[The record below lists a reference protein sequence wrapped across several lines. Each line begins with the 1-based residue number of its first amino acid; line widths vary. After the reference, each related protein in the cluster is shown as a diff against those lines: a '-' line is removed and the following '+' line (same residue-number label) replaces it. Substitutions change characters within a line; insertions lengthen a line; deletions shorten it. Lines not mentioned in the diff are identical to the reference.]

1 VKRQREENNM
11 SYFRQFPK
19 LDYDFDRNGILQKVV
34 NIYRAA
40 RPLDAYLDDLN
51 AYAFYDV
58 KNGERPDIVSQRL
71 YGTTQYY
78 WTFFIVNDFLHDGLA
93 AWPMSQEK
101 LHAYMDEEFAGT
113 VVTTNP
119 RVQDSPD
126 AGVTFDYPNSLSGRF
141 QLGETLTGSTSGA
154 TGTLVKKN
162 ADMNQ
167 LVLQD
172 VVGTFVGSSSNGTV
186 EKLTGN
192 KSEDSVDTYDVYQ
205 YLDAPHS
212 YFRMIADNV
221 AEEAQY
227 NWANGFKY
235 SDRRVE
241 SNNVFIPGGTPP
253 SELEFQTNRS
263 FLFEVNEARSKI
275 RVIDPK
281 YITQFA
287 DKYEAIINNE

>member
-1 VKRQREENNM
+1 M
-11 SYFRQFPK
+11 GYFRQFPQ
-19 LDYDFDRNGILQKVV
+19 LNYDFDRNGILQKVV
-34 NIYRAA
+34 DIYRAA
-40 RPLDAYLDDLN
+40 RPLDAFIDDLN
-51 AYAFYDV
+51 AYSFYSV

-101 LHAYMDEEFAGT
+101 LHDYMNEEFAG
-113 VVTTNP
+113 VVITTNP

-126 AGVTFDYPNSLSGRF
+126 AGVEFDYPNSLSGRF
-141 QLGETLTGSTSGA
+141 QLGETITGSTTGA

-172 VVGTFVGSSSNGTV
+172 VVGTFQGSSSNGTV

-192 KSEDSVDTYDVYQ
+192 KSGDSVDTYDVYK

-212 YFRMIADNV
+212 YFRMIAENV
-221 AEEAQY
+221 EQETEY
-227 NWANGFKY
+227 NWANGFNY
-235 SDRRVE
+235 NDRRME

-263 FLFEVNEARSKI
+263 YLFEVNEARSQI

>member
-1 VKRQREENNM
+1 M
-11 SYFRQFPK
+11 GYFRQFPQ
-19 LDYDFDRNGILQKVV
+19 LNYDFDRNGILQKVV
-34 NIYRAA
+34 DIYRAA
-40 RPLDAYLDDLN
+40 RPLDAFIDDLN
-51 AYAFYDV
+51 AYSFYSV

-101 LHAYMDEEFAGT
+101 LHDYMNEEFAG
-113 VVTTNP
+113 VVITTNP

-126 AGVTFDYPNSLSGRF
+126 AGVEFDYPNSLSGRF
-141 QLGETLTGSTSGA
+141 QLGETITGSTTGA

-172 VVGTFVGSSSNGTV
+172 VVGTFQGSSSNGTV

-192 KSEDSVDTYDVYQ
+192 KSGDSVDTYDVYK
-205 YLDAPHS
+205 YLEAPHS
-212 YFRMIADNV
+212 YFRMIAENV
-221 AEEAQY
+221 EQETEY
-227 NWANGFKY
+227 NWANGFNY
-235 SDRRVE
+235 NDRRIE

-263 FLFEVNEARSKI
+263 YLFEVNEARSQI

>member
-1 VKRQREENNM
+1 M
-11 SYFRQFPK
+11 GYFRQFPQ
-19 LDYDFDRNGILQKVV
+19 LNYDFDRNGILQKVV
-34 NIYRAA
+34 DIYRAA
-40 RPLDAYLDDLN
+40 RPLDAFIDDLN
-51 AYAFYDV
+51 AYSFYSV

-101 LHAYMDEEFAGT
+101 LHDYMNEEFAGT
-113 VVTTNP
+113 VITTNP

-126 AGVTFDYPNSLSGRF
+126 AGVEFDYPNSLSGRF
-141 QLGETLTGSTSGA
+141 QLGETITGSTTGA

-172 VVGTFVGSSSNGTV
+172 VVGTFQGSSSNGTV

-192 KSEDSVDTYDVYQ
+192 KSGDSVDTYDVYK

-212 YFRMIADNV
+212 YFRMIAENV
-221 AEEAQY
+221 EQETEY
-227 NWANGFKY
+227 NWANGFNY
-235 SDRRVE
+235 NDRRME

-263 FLFEVNEARSKI
+263 YLFEVNEARSKI
-275 RVIDPK
+275 KVIDPK

>member
-1 VKRQREENNM
+1 M
-11 SYFRQFPK
+11 GYFRQFPQ
-19 LDYDFDRNGILQKVV
+19 LNYDFDRNGILQKVV
-34 NIYRAA
+34 DIYRAA
-40 RPLDAYLDDLN
+40 RPLDAFIDDLN
-51 AYAFYDV
+51 AYSFYSV

-101 LHAYMDEEFAGT
+101 LHDYMNEEFAG
-113 VVTTNP
+113 VVITTNP

-126 AGVTFDYPNSLSGRF
+126 AGVEFDYPNSLSGRF
-141 QLGETLTGSTSGA
+141 QLGETITGSTTGA

-172 VVGTFVGSSSNGTV
+172 VVGTFQGSSSNGTV

-192 KSEDSVDTYDVYQ
+192 KSGDSVDTYDVYK
-205 YLDAPHS
+205 YLEAPHS
-212 YFRMIADNV
+212 YFRMIAENV
-221 AEEAQY
+221 EQETEY
-227 NWANGFKY
+227 NWANGFNY
-235 SDRRVE
+235 NDRRME

-263 FLFEVNEARSKI
+263 YLFEVNEARSKI

>member
-1 VKRQREENNM
+1 M

-51 AYAFYDV
+51 AYAFYNV

>member
-1 VKRQREENNM
+1 M

>member
-1 VKRQREENNM
+1 M

-40 RPLDAYLDDLN
+40 RPLDAFLDDLN

>member
-1 VKRQREENNM
+1 M
-11 SYFRQFPK
+11 GYFRQFPQ
-19 LDYDFDRNGILQKVV
+19 LNYDFDRNGILQKVV
-34 NIYRAA
+34 DIYRAA
-40 RPLDAYLDDLN
+40 RPLDAFIDDLN
-51 AYAFYDV
+51 AYSFYSV

-101 LHAYMDEEFAGT
+101 LHDYMNEEFAG
-113 VVTTNP
+113 VVITTNP

-126 AGVTFDYPNSLSGRF
+126 AGVEFDYPNSLSGRF
-141 QLGETLTGSTSGA
+141 QLGETITGSTTGA

-172 VVGTFVGSSSNGTV
+172 VVGTFQGSSSNGTV

-192 KSEDSVDTYDVYQ
+192 KSGDSVDTYDVYK
-205 YLDAPHS
+205 YLEAPHS
-212 YFRMIADNV
+212 YFRMIAENV
-221 AEEAQY
+221 EQETEY
-227 NWANGFKY
+227 NWANGFNY
-235 SDRRVE
+235 NDRRIE

-263 FLFEVNEARSKI
+263 YLFEVNEARSKI
-275 RVIDPK
+275 KVIDPK

>member
-1 VKRQREENNM
+1 M

-192 KSEDSVDTYDVYQ
+192 KSGDSVDTYDVYQ

-263 FLFEVNEARSKI
+263 FLFEVNEARSQI

-287 DKYEAIINNE
+287 DKYEAIINDE

>member
-1 VKRQREENNM
+1 M

-192 KSEDSVDTYDVYQ
+192 KSGDSVDTYDVYQ

-212 YFRMIADNV
+212 YFRMIPDNV

-263 FLFEVNEARSKI
+263 FLFEVNEARSQI

-287 DKYEAIINNE
+287 DKYEAIINDE

>member
-1 VKRQREENNM
+1 M
-11 SYFRQFPK
+11 GYFRQFPQ
-19 LDYDFDRNGILQKVV
+19 LNYDFDRNGILQKVV
-34 NIYRAA
+34 DIYRAA
-40 RPLDAYLDDLN
+40 RPLDAFIDDLN
-51 AYAFYDV
+51 AYSFYSV

-101 LHAYMDEEFAGT
+101 LHDYMNEEFAG
-113 VVTTNP
+113 VVITTNP

-126 AGVTFDYPNSLSGRF
+126 AGVEFDYPNSLSGRF
-141 QLGETLTGSTSGA
+141 QLGETITGSTTGA

-172 VVGTFVGSSSNGTV
+172 VVGTFQGSSSNGTV

-192 KSEDSVDTYDVYQ
+192 KSGDSVDTYDVYK
-205 YLDAPHS
+205 YLEAPHS
-212 YFRMIADNV
+212 YFRMIAENV
-221 AEEAQY
+221 EQETEY
-227 NWANGFKY
+227 NWANGFNY
-235 SDRRVE
+235 NDRRME

-263 FLFEVNEARSKI
+263 YLFEVNEARSQI

>member
-1 VKRQREENNM
+1 M
-11 SYFRQFPK
+11 GYFRQFPQ
-19 LDYDFDRNGILQKVV
+19 LNYDFDRNGILQKVV
-34 NIYRAA
+34 DIYRAA
-40 RPLDAYLDDLN
+40 RPLDAFIDDLN
-51 AYAFYDV
+51 AYSFYSV

-101 LHAYMDEEFAGT
+101 LHDYMNEEFAG
-113 VVTTNP
+113 VVITTNP

-126 AGVTFDYPNSLSGRF
+126 AGVEFDYPNSLSGRF
-141 QLGETLTGSTSGA
+141 QLGETITGSTTGA

-172 VVGTFVGSSSNGTV
+172 VVGTFQGSSSNGTV

-192 KSEDSVDTYDVYQ
+192 KSGDSVDTYDVYK

-212 YFRMIADNV
+212 YFRMIAENV
-221 AEEAQY
+221 EQETEY
-227 NWANGFKY
+227 NWANGFNY
-235 SDRRVE
+235 NDRRME

-263 FLFEVNEARSKI
+263 YLFEVNEARSQIK
-275 RVIDPK
+275 VIDPK